1 MNPLRKLGE
10 LGQSIWLDYM
20 RRNLITSGELERLIR
35 DDGLKGLTSNPT
47 IFQKAVAE
55 SEDYDDLFREW
66 APKGAGPGEVFE
78 ALAVRD
84 IRDATRIFRPVWE
97 ATKRRDGYCSIEV
110 SPTLAHDTQASLVE
124 ARRLWK
130 AVGTPNVMVKIPG
143 TVEGLPAIEQAISE
157 GININIT
164 LLFSQDA
171 YVAVTEAFQR
181 GLEKRAARGEDIS
194 HLASVASFFVSRIDA
209 LVEKTIAAREK
220 AGATPAQKALFAEV
234 AGRVAIANAKQ
245 TYRRYLQ
252 IFSTPRWK
260 ALADKGAQTQ
270 RVLWAST
277 GTKNPKYSD
286 ILYVEELIGPDTVN
300 TVPPATLDAYRDHG
314 NPRRTLDQG
323 LDAADTTMRKLE
335 ESGISMKAIT
345 DQLVEDGVKSFDASF
360 QELLAAVGA
369 RLRAGGERRS

>member
-10 LGQSIWLDYM
+10 LGQSVWLDYM

-35 DDGLKGLTSNPT
+35 DDGIKGLTSNPT

-97 ATKRRDGYCSIEV
+97 ATKRRDGYSSIEV

-130 AVGTPNVMVKIPG
+130 AVGAPNVMVKIPG

-181 GLEKRAARGEDIS
+181 GLEQRAARGEDIS
-194 HLASVASFFVSRIDA
+194 HIASVASFFVSRIDA
-209 LVEKTIAAREK
+209 LVEKTMAAREK
-220 AGATPAQKALFAEV
+220 AGATPAQKALFSEV

-245 TYRRYLQ
+245 TYQRYLK

-260 ALADKGAQTQ
+260 ALADKGAQSQ

-286 ILYVEELIGPDTVN
+286 VLYVEELIGPDTVN

-314 NPRRTLDQG
+314 KPQRTLDQG

-345 DQLVEDGVKSFDASF
+345 DQLIEDGVKSFDASF
-360 QELLAAVGA
+360 QELLSAVGA